1 MIQTDLTPERKDGIL
16 VGSVEGHLIRN
27 QKLLC
32 FLLHQQGHS
41 LAAKKRFR
49 RKVLG
54 DVHSYH
60 RLGTPKAMAKE
71 RVMITLRSL

>member
-41 LAAKKRFR
+41 LAAKK
-49 RKVLG
+49 KG
-54 DVHSYH
+54 S
-60 RLGTPKAMAKE
+60 E
-71 RVMITLRSL
+71 ERSLVMSIPIIDWVPQKLWRRSE